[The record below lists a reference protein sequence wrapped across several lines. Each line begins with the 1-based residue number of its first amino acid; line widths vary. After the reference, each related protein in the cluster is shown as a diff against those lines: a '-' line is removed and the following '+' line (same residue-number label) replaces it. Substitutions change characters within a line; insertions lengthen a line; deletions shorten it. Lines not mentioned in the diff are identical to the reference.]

1 LIKHKSNAQDDLHF
15 FRSPQKMPRP
25 FVNPKADE
33 AFLQGVQYLPYGE
46 LQTLSFEVT
55 GGSAADLKRWQHFN
69 APFFDFTLRPDTS
82 LDVKVITVFMGEI
95 ALAITCAK
103 GGTLRRDAKLIGQS
117 GLDNI
122 LILQYHSGNHHV
134 VGDFGERRIEPGDFV
149 VLDLAKACHLTIEDH
164 TNTSIILNRRL
175 FEQKVMDLNL
185 VHGTVL
191 RAQDA
196 MHKILSAFLVTLTD
210 QSMHMS
216 KADLPRVNDAT
227 ASLFAAGLAQAF
239 ASAAPPANRSFGVS
253 LDTVRKFIEERLHDP
268 DLNADNL
275 TDKFPLSR
283 SALYKMFEPLGGVQG
298 YIKKRRMSGV
308 FNALVSHEKA
318 HIAIFDLAKSYGFT
332 SSSTFNRLF
341 RETYGM
347 TPRDLRLSAEEI
359 SFLKAGVSDAEDT
372 YMQFM
377 ASLAAQ
383 AAARAGT

>member
-1 LIKHKSNAQDDLHF
+1 MS
-15 FRSPQKMPRP
+15 RS
-25 FVNPKADE
+25 FINPKAYE
-33 AFLQGVQYLPYGE
+33 AFLQGVRYLNHGE

-55 GGSAADLKRWQHFN
+55 DGSEDDLKRWQHFN
-69 APFFDFTLRPDTS
+69 APFFDFSLRPNTS
-82 LDVKVITVFMGEI
+82 FDVKVSTVFMGEI
-95 ALAITCAK
+95 ALAITHAK
-103 GGTLRRDAKLIGQS
+103 GGTLRRDAKLVAQS

-122 LILQYHSGNHHV
+122 QILQYHSGNHRV
-134 VGDFGERRIEPGDFV
+134 SFDFGDRHIGPGDFV

-164 TNTSIILNRRL
+164 TNTAIILNRRL
-175 FEQKVMDLNL
+175 FEEKVLDLDA

-191 RAQDA
+191 RTKDA
-196 MHKILSAFLVTLTD
+196 MHKILSAFLVTLTE

-227 ASLFAAGLAQAF
+227 ASLFAAGFAQAF
-239 ASAAPPANRSFGVS
+239 ASAAPQANRSIGVS
-253 LDTVRKFIEERLHDP
+253 LDKVRKFIEERLHDP

-308 FNALVSHEKA
+308 FNALVSHEKV
-318 HIAIFDLAKSYGFT
+318 HIAIFDVAKSYGFT
-332 SSSTFNRLF
+332 SSSTFNRVF

-347 TPRDLRLSAEEI
+347 TPRDLRLSAAEI
-359 SFLKAGVSDAEDT
+359 SFLKAGVSDTEDT

-377 ASLAAQ
+377 TSLAAQ
-383 AAARAGT
+383 ASARAGA